1 MSDVGILGHGR
12 FGAALA
18 NLIEDAGLR
27 CVAFDP
33 AREVPAHRRVDS
45 PTAVVE
51 SARVVVLAIPVER
64 FEPLL
69 AGLAGRWTPEHLV
82 IDVGSVKVGPMDV
95 LRAALGDRVPWVGTH
110 PLFGPASLARGERP
124 LRVVLCPAPEHPRAA
139 DEAQALFERIGCR
152 VERMSAEAHD
162 RSMAATHAL
171 TFFLAKGLLDIGAD
185 FGADSLPPST
195 RGVARAIRTVRADAG
210 HLLEALHRSNPFAA
224 DARRSLLDALDEID
238 RVLLLPEPATTTDAA
253 AAVRIPGLGPQS
265 PELAEVRDLIDE
277 LDLELV
283 ALLARRG
290 RLARR
295 ARRAKSRIGR
305 GVRDPSREEALL
317 AVRRAW
323 AADRDLDPDRVA
335 SIFEAVLQFS
345 VALQEDD

>member
-1 MSDVGILGHGR
+1 VSDVGIIGHGR

-18 NLIEDAGLR
+18 GLVEDAGLR

-33 AREVPAHRRVDS
+33 HAVVPAHRRAQS
-45 PTAVVE
+45 PEAVVDD
-51 SARVVVLAIPVER
+51 ARTVILAVGVER
-64 FEPLL
+64 FEGLL
-69 AGLAGRWTPEHLV
+69 TRLGGRLTPDHLV
-82 IDVGSVKVGPMDV
+82 IDVGSVKVGPLEV
-95 LRAALGDRVPWVGTH
+95 LRSALGARVPWVGTH

-124 LRVVLCPAPEHPRAA
+124 LRVALCPAAEHPAAA
-139 DEAQALFERIGCR
+139 DAAEALFVRIGCR
-152 VERMSAEAHD
+152 VERMSAEDHD

-171 TFFLAKGLLDIGAD
+171 TFFLAKGLLDIDAD
-185 FGADSLPPST
+185 FTADSLPPST

-224 DARRSLLDALDEID
+224 EARRSLLDALGEID

-253 AAVRIPGLGPQS
+253 AAVRIPGLGAAS

-283 ALLARRG
+283 TLLARRG

-295 ARRAKSRIGR
+295 ARRAKSKIGK

-317 AVRRAW
+317 EDRRSW
-323 AADRDLDPDRVA
+323 AADRDLDPERVE
-335 SIFEAVLQFS
+335 SIFRAVLRFS